1 MYKDYKLFTE
11 AVNTYMVAE
20 CSVILEVKL
29 LNLMEISEV

>member
-1 MYKDYKLFTE
+1 
-11 AVNTYMVAE
+11 VNTYMVAE